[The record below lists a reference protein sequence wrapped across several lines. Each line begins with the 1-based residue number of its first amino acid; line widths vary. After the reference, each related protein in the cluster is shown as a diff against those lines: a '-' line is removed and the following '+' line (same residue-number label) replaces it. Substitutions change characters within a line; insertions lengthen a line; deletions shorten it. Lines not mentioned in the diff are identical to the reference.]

1 MAGAHDDRAREALEI
16 SERKLRRGEITRR
29 DFARLTSLFGIVAV
43 APTALAA
50 CGSKATSGATTAAG
64 GGGAG
69 GKETLRFLVGES
81 FWANWHPYNHTAQIG
96 FKIQRN
102 LFDRLVEV
110 QPDMSLQPGLAE
122 SWRQIDARTWEFKLR
137 EGVTFHEGQ
146 ELTAED
152 VKASVQLASGFD
164 GDKQQPLAMAATWG
178 VPHKGEVVDRLT
190 VRLIGEKPFGPLL
203 NTLAIT
209 DILSA
214 RDIARGTR
222 ALERRPN
229 GTGAFMLGEDKP
241 NVKTLERFE
250 DHWRGPAKLKTVTWE
265 FIQDSQTRL
274 NALLAGQAD
283 VIDRVEPD
291 QLSLIEQNDGAV
303 AISIT
308 APEVQS
314 MWFRMDKDP
323 FGSNAGLRRAFA
335 WSLDRESMASLVG
348 GKAAVGD
355 SHLASG
361 LEFRAAQEPAYAFD
375 PERAR
380 AELAKAAG
388 VGGTVSFELGGSTG
402 FYPKS
407 KEICELAKQNLD
419 EVGFR
424 CKLTLLELAAWIDM
438 LFGEGRP
445 GEVFYGGWGNL
456 TKDPDFALAT
466 LLRSPGAWTGANDRR
481 TDELIDA
488 GKTATDPAR
497 REQIYGELQGH
508 LWAESVPAVP
518 VLYSDLSNGVRENV
532 KGYEVFPTFV
542 QDFWPVEIDG

>member
-1 MAGAHDDRAREALEI
+1 MAGAQDDRAREALEI
-16 SERKLRRGEITRR
+16 AGRKLRRGEISRR
-29 DFARLTSLFGIVAV
+29 DFARLTSMLGIVAV
-43 APTALAA
+43 APTALVA
-50 CGSKATSGATTAAG
+50 CGSKATTGSGGTTASAG
-64 GGGAG
+64 GGGG
-69 GKETLRFLVGES
+69 GKDSLRFLVGES

-110 QPDMSLQPGLAE
+110 QPDMSLKPGLAE
-122 SWRQIDARTWEFKLR
+122 SWRQVDARTWEFKLR

-164 GDKQQPLAMAATWG
+164 GDKKQPLAMAATWG

-214 RDIARGTR
+214 ADIARGRTT
-222 ALERRPN
+222 LERRPN
-229 GTGAFMLGEDKP
+229 GTGAFKLVEDKP
-241 NVKTLERFE
+241 NAKTMERF
-250 DHWRGPAKLKTVTWE
+250 DDYYRGPAKLRTMTWE

-291 QLSLIEQNDGAV
+291 QLALIEKSDGAR
-303 AISIT
+303 AISVT
-308 APEVQS
+308 APEIQS

-335 WSLDRESMASLVG
+335 WSLDRESMAGLVG
-348 GKAAVGD
+348 GKSTVGD

-361 LEFRAAQEPAYAFD
+361 IEFRSAQQPMYAFD

-380 AELAKAAG
+380 AELARAG
-388 VGGTVSFELGGSTG
+388 GPVSFELGSSTG

-407 KEICELAKQNLD
+407 KEICELAQQNLE
-419 EVGFR
+419 EVGFDV
-424 CKLTLLELAAWIDM
+424 KLTLLELAAWIDM
-438 LFGEGRP
+438 LFGKGRP

-466 LLRSPGAWTGANDRR
+466 LLHSPGAWTGAHDRR
-481 TDELIDA
+481 ADALIDA
-488 GKTATDPAR
+488 GKTATKPDR
-497 REQIYGELQGH
+497 REQVYGELQTY
-508 LWAESVPAVP
+508 LWDEYVPSVPI
-518 VLYSDLSNGVRENV
+518 LYSDLSNGLRENV
-532 KGYEVFPTFV
+532 QGYEVYPTFV
-542 QDFWPVEIDG
+542 QEFWPVEIGG